1 MQFPLNVN
9 IHLDITEQE
18 QAIAIADQLTD
29 AFGMVWKRD
38 MDAISDFLL
47 GHIFSDGDILA
58 SIWYFDE
65 EAYVEELLNRGQGM
79 TIQFSNHG
87 TVPVDTFQETVDE
100 AKAAAAYIEN
110 EMGYETDVYVAGGR
124 PV

>member
-9 IHLDITEQE
+9 IHMAVSDQE
-18 QAIAIADQLTD
+18 RAIDIADSLTN

-38 MDAISDFLL
+38 MDAISDYLL

-65 EAYVEELLNRGQGM
+65 EEYVEELLNRGQGM
-79 TIQFSNHG
+79 TIQFSQSG
-87 TVPVDTFQETVDE
+87 TVPVDEFQETVEE
-100 AKAAAAYIEN
+100 AKAAASYIESSLDV
-110 EMGYETDVYVAGGR
+110 ETDVYVAGGR